1 MSTLFIVRAGLSV
14 VNPFTNLVESLIT
27 SMIGFAKSLRL
38 AIEVS
43 GEIDTANRLTSRSRA
58 LLYIRED

>member
-1 MSTLFIVRAGLSV
+1 MSTLSIVRAGLSV
-14 VNPFTNLVESLIT
+14 VNPFTNLDESLIT

-43 GEIDTANRLTSRSRA
+43 GEIDAANRLTSRSRA

>member
-1 MSTLFIVRAGLSV
+1 MSTLSIVRAGLSV
-14 VNPFTNLVESLIT
+14 VNPFTNLVEPLIT
-27 SMIGFAKSLRL
+27 SVIGFAKSLRL

>member
-43 GEIDTANRLTSRSRA
+43 GEIDTANRLTFRGRA
-58 LLYIRED
+58 LLDIRED

>member
-1 MSTLFIVRAGLSV
+1 MSTFFIVRAGLSV

-43 GEIDTANRLTSRSRA
+43 GEIDTANRLTFRGRA
-58 LLYIRED
+58 LLNIRED

>member
-1 MSTLFIVRAGLSV
+1 MSTFFIVRAGLSV

-43 GEIDTANRLTSRSRA
+43 GEIYAANRLTSRGRA
-58 LLYIRED
+58 LLNIRED

>member
-27 SMIGFAKSLRL
+27 SMIGFAKSLSL

-43 GEIDTANRLTSRSRA
+43 GEIDAANRLTSRGRA
-58 LLYIRED
+58 LLNIRED

>member
-14 VNPFTNLVESLIT
+14 VNPFTNLVEPLIT
-27 SMIGFAKSLRL
+27 SVIGFAKSLRL

>member
-14 VNPFTNLVESLIT
+14 VNPFTNLVASLIT

-43 GEIDTANRLTSRSRA
+43 GEIDAANRLTSRGRA
-58 LLYIRED
+58 LLNIRED